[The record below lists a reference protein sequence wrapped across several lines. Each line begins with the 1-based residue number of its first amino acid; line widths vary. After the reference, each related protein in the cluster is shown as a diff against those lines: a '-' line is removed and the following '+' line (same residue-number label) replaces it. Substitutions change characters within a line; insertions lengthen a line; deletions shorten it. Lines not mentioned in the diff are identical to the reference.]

1 MKKRTMEIFSLCCT
15 ESEKKVHSKM
25 LLNMLDIFSKDQ
37 SQTILTNMIKILNVK
52 SSGNFTKAIVSLI
65 DGKAKK
71 NDPTNLDE
79 NNGYTFFSFYQ
90 LRIVLPRF
98 NYRRLFLYLST

>member
-1 MKKRTMEIFSLCCT
+1 MEIFSLCCT

-65 DGKAKK
+65 GGKAKK
-71 NDPTNLDE
+71 TIRPISMKITDTH
-79 NNGYTFFSFYQ
+79 FS
-90 LRIVLPRF
+90 RF
-98 NYRRLFLYLST
+98 IS